1 MSKRFSVVQ
10 AKEVPGREKPVWL
23 RHGVAF
29 EKDGK
34 ISVKLETLPLPNK
47 EGEVWLKLFDD
58 EKKDGGDSGGGQA
71 PWGDQ
76 RSGDT
81 KDTED
86 DPLPF

>member
-10 AKEVPGREKPVWL
+10 AKEVPGRDKPVWL

-47 EGEVWLKLFDD
+47 EGEVWLKLFED
-58 EKKDGGDSGGGQA
+58 EKKDVGDSGGGQA

-76 RSGDT
+76 RSGGS
-81 KDTED
+81 ED
-86 DPLPF
+86 VADDAIPF